1 MSSDKKGLEMTMTK
15 TNKVTTTVLEMTWTE
30 LAQVASIAASAGTD
44 EARPI
49 LTKIHLTSEDGKLQA
64 VATDSYTLAII
75 STDVVAPEGLD
86 VLVPA
91 KWLVSVVKQLKI
103 TRYPKVKV
111 TLSFTGENLTAS
123 NGETTVSTV
132 LIDAGLHLQL
142 LRLVPA
148 ADKYTSELGAF
159 NAEFLAR
166 MADIL
171 PAGRKDTTTYWK
183 CLSMSATS
191 PSLWTRTY
199 ESMSAKFLIMPVK
212 VS

>member
-1 MSSDKKGLEMTMTK
+1 MTMTE
-15 TNKVTTTVLEMTWTE
+15 TNEVTTTVLEMTWTE
-30 LAQVASIAASAGTD
+30 LAQVASIVASASTD

-49 LTKIHLTSEDGKLQA
+49 LTKVHLTSENGKLQA
-64 VATDSYTLAII
+64 IATDSFTLAII
-75 STDVVAPEGLD
+75 STEVVAPEGLD

-103 TRYPKVKV
+103 TRAPNVTV

-132 LIDAGLHLQL
+132 LIDAGLYPQV
-142 LRLVPA
+142 LRLVPT

-159 NAEFLAR
+159 NAELLAR

-171 PAGRKDTTTYWK
+171 PPARKDNTTCWK
-183 CLSMSATS
+183 CVSMSATS
-191 PSLWTRTY
+191 PSLWTRTHD
-199 ESMSAKFLIMPVK
+199 SMSVKFLIMPARFN
-212 VS
+212 

>member
-1 MSSDKKGLEMTMTK
+1 MKGHEMTMTE
-15 TNKVTTTVLEMTWTE
+15 TSEVTTTVLEMTWTE
-30 LAQVASIAASAGTD
+30 LAQVASIATCAGAD

-49 LTKIHLTSEDGKLQA
+49 LTKVHLTSEEGKLQA
-64 VATDSYTLAII
+64 IATDSYTLAII
-75 STDVVAPEGLD
+75 STDVVAPEGLNA
-86 VLVPA
+86 LVPA

-103 TRYPKVKV
+103 TRYPKVTV

-132 LIDAGLHLQL
+132 LIDAGLYPQVLQL
-142 LRLVPA
+142 VPSA
-148 ADKYTSELGAF
+148 EKYTSEAGAF
-159 NAEFLAR
+159 NADFLAR

-171 PAGRKDTTTYWK
+171 PAGRKDTACWK

-199 ESMSAKFLIMPVK
+199 HSMSAKFLIMPVK
-212 VS
+212 VI